1 MTTTLTIRKAEPSDL
16 DAVEDVRA
24 EAIAWLASKGLDQWQ
39 PNQPRVPTR
48 ASTVDAIDR
57 GVCFLAYDEADEL
70 VGTITIDDRAD
81 PEFWTPAER
90 AEPALYIHRMIVPRR
105 AAGADIGGRLLDWAG
120 DLAASAGRRWLRLDA
135 WKGNADLHRYYERH
149 GFTHVRTVD
158 LWHRGSG
165 SLFQRLTA

>member
-16 DAVEDVRA
+16 DVVEGVRA

-57 GVCFLAYDEADEL
+57 GVCFA
-70 VGTITIDDRAD
+70 GT
-81 PEFWTPAER
+81 
-90 AEPALYIHRMIVPRR
+90 
-105 AAGADIGGRLLDWAG
+105 DIGGRLLDWAG

-135 WKGNADLHRYYERH
+135 WKGNTALHRYYERH

-165 SLFQRLTA
+165 SLFQRPTA